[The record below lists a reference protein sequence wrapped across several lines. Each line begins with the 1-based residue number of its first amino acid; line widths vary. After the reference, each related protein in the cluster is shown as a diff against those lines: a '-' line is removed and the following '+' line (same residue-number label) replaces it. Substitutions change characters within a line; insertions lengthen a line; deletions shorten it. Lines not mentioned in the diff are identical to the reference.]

1 MSNRV
6 EQMKEIHA
14 ESIDREIAN
23 CDIDNNVYWD
33 NPIKSLGLIVELGDR
48 LQKALVVTNEFVTVN
63 NMFDIQEI
71 LFDIHSITIMVYG
84 VLTNFTNSD
93 NPNDYIHENPEV
105 ILQLIKKVHN
115 ETLEIFK
122 KKNSDYGDAFAT
134 YGMIGVIVRIGDK
147 IMRIKSLTNNKTKMD
162 DIDNKVMDESVKD
175 TLYDLINYTAMA
187 IMLNNE

>member
-48 LQKALVVTNEFVTVN
+48 LQKTLVVTNEFVTVN

>member
-63 NMFDIQEI
+63 NMLDIQEI

-93 NPNDYIHENPEV
+93 NPNDYIRKNPEV

>member
-48 LQKALVVTNEFVTVN
+48 LQKTLVVTNEFVTVN
-63 NMFDIQEI
+63 NMLDIQEI

-93 NPNDYIHENPEV
+93 NPNDYIRKNPEV
-105 ILQLIKKVHN
+105 ILQLIKK
-115 ETLEIFK
+115 
-122 KKNSDYGDAFAT
+122 Y
-134 YGMIGVIVRIGDK
+134 
-147 IMRIKSLTNNKTKMD
+147 IMKH
-162 DIDNKVMDESVKD
+162 
-175 TLYDLINYTAMA
+175 
-187 IMLNNE
+187 

>member
-1 MSNRV
+1 MIIFA
-6 EQMKEIHA
+6 K
-14 ESIDREIAN
+14 
-23 CDIDNNVYWD
+23 
-33 NPIKSLGLIVELGDR
+33 
-48 LQKALVVTNEFVTVN
+48 
-63 NMFDIQEI
+63 
-71 LFDIHSITIMVYG
+71 
-84 VLTNFTNSD
+84 
-93 NPNDYIHENPEV
+93 NPEV

-187 IMLNNE
+187 IMQ

>member
-1 MSNRV
+1 MSHRV

-93 NPNDYIHENPEV
+93 NPNDYIR
-105 ILQLIKKVHN
+105 KKSRSN
-115 ETLEIFK
+115 ITPYK
-122 KKNSDYGDAFAT
+122 KST
-134 YGMIGVIVRIGDK
+134 
-147 IMRIKSLTNNKTKMD
+147 
-162 DIDNKVMDESVKD
+162 
-175 TLYDLINYTAMA
+175 
-187 IMLNNE
+187 

>member
-93 NPNDYIHENPEV
+93 NPNDYIRENPEV
-105 ILQLIKKVHN
+105 ILHLIKKVHN